1 MPDLCDEI
9 NKFGK
14 GIGNAARYRI
24 IEALTKGP
32 KTVNELTRIVK
43 LSQPAV
49 SQHLKTLKS
58 CDLVIDERRGKE
70 VLYAVN
76 TEYTLSLLTSLIND
90 MNRQKK
96 PPNKKSPVEKNHK
109 NINNKNYVKNKSY
122 SRKYATGTVR

>member
-1 MPDLCDEI
+1 MSNLCKEI

-24 IEALTKGP
+24 IEALIKGH

-49 SQHLKTLKS
+49 SQHLKTLKA

-70 VLYAVN
+70 VFYTVN
-76 TEYTLSLLTSLIND
+76 TEYTLTLLTSLVND
-90 MNRQKK
+90 MEKQRSK
-96 PPNKKSPVEKNHK
+96 KKSIPSKK
-109 NINNKNYVKNKSY
+109 
-122 SRKYATGTVR
+122 

>member
-1 MPDLCDEI
+1 MSDLCKEI

-24 IEALTKGP
+24 IEALLKGR

-49 SQHLKTLKS
+49 SQHLKTLKA

-70 VLYAVN
+70 VFYAVN
-76 TEYTLSLLTSLIND
+76 TEYTLMLLKSLVSDID
-90 MNRQKK
+90 RQKKK
-96 PPNKKSPVEKNHK
+96 PPNAAGGRR
-109 NINNKNYVKNKSY
+109 
-122 SRKYATGTVR
+122 RKQ

>member
-1 MPDLCDEI
+1 MSDLCKEI

-14 GIGNAARYRI
+14 GVGNAARYRI
-24 IEALTKGP
+24 IEALLNGR

-70 VLYAVN
+70 VFYAVN
-76 TEYTLSLLTSLIND
+76 TEYTLKLLKSLISD
-90 MNRQKK
+90 MNK
-96 PPNKKSPVEKNHK
+96 PPKAISQKEQGRK
-109 NINNKNYVKNKSY
+109 NINKS
-122 SRKYATGTVR
+122 KK